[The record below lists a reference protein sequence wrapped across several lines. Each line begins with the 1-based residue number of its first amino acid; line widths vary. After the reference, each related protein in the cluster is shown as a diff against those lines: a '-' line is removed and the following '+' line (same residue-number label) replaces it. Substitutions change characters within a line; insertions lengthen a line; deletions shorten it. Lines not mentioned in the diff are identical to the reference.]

1 MRIASEG
8 AFQIRGKSHLAAT
21 NTDVA
26 RDTSVLN
33 PSKHT
38 IENKSSNSLNVN
50 KTL

>member
-33 PSKHT
+33 PSKDAV
-38 IENKSSNSLNVN
+38 LG
-50 KTL
+50 